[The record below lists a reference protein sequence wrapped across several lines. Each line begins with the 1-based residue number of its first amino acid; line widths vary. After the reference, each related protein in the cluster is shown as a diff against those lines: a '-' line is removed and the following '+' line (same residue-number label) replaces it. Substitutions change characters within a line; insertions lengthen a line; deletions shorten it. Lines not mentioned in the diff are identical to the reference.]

1 LKPPAAIAISQMR
14 FVQVG
19 SALRLVATVS
29 AVSLVTKAPP
39 SEYSKVMLALAV
51 VGAAVDGVSADDD
64 GLDGVSPAPEELPLL
79 AGELGVSPLEEE
91 EEEELPLLAGELGV
105 SPLEDEELLPPLLL
119 LLDELL
125 FPDEELLVAHARLAK
140 TKSKKD
146 LSCILPL
153 I

>member
-1 LKPPAAIAISQMR
+1 MSAWRAASISA
-14 FVQVG
+14 
-19 SALRLVATVS
+19 SEELVA
-29 AVSLVTKAPP
+29 KEEP

-51 VGAAVDGVSADDD
+51 VGAAVDGVSSDDD
-64 GLDGVSPAPEELPLL
+64 GLDDSSPELEELPLL
-79 AGELGVSPLEEE
+79 AGEVGVSPPED

-105 SPLEDEELLPPLLL
+105 SPPEDEELLPPS

-125 FPDEELLVAHARLAK
+125 FPEEELLVAHARLAK
-140 TKSKKD
+140 TKSNKD